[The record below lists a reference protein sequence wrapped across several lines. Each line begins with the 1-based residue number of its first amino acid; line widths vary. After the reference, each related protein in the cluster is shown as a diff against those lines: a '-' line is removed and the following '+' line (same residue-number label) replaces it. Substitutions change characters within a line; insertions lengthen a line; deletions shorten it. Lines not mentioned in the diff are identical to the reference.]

1 MIKVVIVV
9 FLLIFSAWQAQ
20 APVPLAAEG
29 HHHLK
34 LENEYARV
42 YDVLVPPGDST
53 LFHIHSNDYAYV
65 TLGDANLKAQM
76 LGKEAIDLVLK
87 NGEVRY
93 TKGPITH
100 MFSNPTEAPFRNIT
114 VEILR
119 TPGAQPEGRESAGLP
134 HHLVELENDRVRIL
148 RLILEPGQSTGMH
161 THASMNLAITVGG
174 ASLLYASPGGKPE
187 TRDPKP
193 GDFKW
198 NAGKLSQD
206 LKNVGSSRFEA
217 IEIEFK

>member
-1 MIKVVIVV
+1 MIKAVFL
-9 FLLIFSAWQAQ
+9 FLLIFAAQQAQ

-42 YDVLVPPGDST
+42 YDVLVQPGDST

-65 TLGDANLKAQM
+65 TLGDANLKAQL

-100 MFSNPTEAPFRNIT
+100 MVSNPTEMPFRNIT

-119 TPGAQPEGRESAGLP
+119 TPGAQVEGREPAKLARHS
-134 HHLVELENDRVRIL
+134 VELENERVRIM
-148 RLILEPGQSTGMH
+148 RLVLEPGQSTGMH
-161 THASMNLAITVGG
+161 THASMNLAVTVAG
-174 ASLLYASPGGKPE
+174 ASVLYASPGAKPA
-187 TRDPKP
+187 TKDSQP

-198 NAGKLSQD
+198 NAGRLTQD
-206 LKNVGSSRFEA
+206 LKNVSSSRFEA